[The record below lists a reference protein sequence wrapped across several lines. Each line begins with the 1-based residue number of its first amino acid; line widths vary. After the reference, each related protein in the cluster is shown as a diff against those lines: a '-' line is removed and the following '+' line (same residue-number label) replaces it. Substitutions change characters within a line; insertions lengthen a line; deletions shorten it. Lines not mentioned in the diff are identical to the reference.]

1 MTVSDGDSDLES
13 DMHMSS
19 DNASMHSDGFSEN
32 NDSEREEL
40 EEGEI
45 MEQFV
50 YDTILRL
57 VEIKGKAG
65 FSQSIFEDLLFWGKD
80 ITSKDN
86 VQLRSLWS
94 SCWADVL
101 VLLEK
106 FGYKSPKLYW
116 ICLDDSHPN
125 LFGLLTTK
133 QELCPHCGQQG
144 KMPYYYLS
152 IIDKVKR
159 WCSSPS
165 M

>member
-1 MTVSDGDSDLES
+1 MPKAIDLENEMTVSDGDSDLES

-65 FSQSIFEDLLFWGKD
+65 
-80 ITSKDN
+80 
-86 VQLRSLWS
+86 
-94 SCWADVL
+94 
-101 VLLEK
+101 
-106 FGYKSPKLYW
+106 
-116 ICLDDSHPN
+116 
-125 LFGLLTTK
+125 
-133 QELCPHCGQQG
+133 
-144 KMPYYYLS
+144 
-152 IIDKVKR
+152 
-159 WCSSPS
+159 
-165 M
+165 